1 MYGDQFREFAFGYWG
16 FGAVGLGAVF
26 HLGIQFLTF
35 QKGLK
40 TEFQDGTQGVFAV
53 FK

>member
-1 MYGDQFREFAFGYWG
+1 MYGDQFGEFAFGYWG

-35 QKGLK
+35 
-40 TEFQDGTQGVFAV
+40 
-53 FK
+53 

>member
-1 MYGDQFREFAFGYWG
+1 MYGDQFGEFAFGDWG

-35 QKGLK
+35 
-40 TEFQDGTQGVFAV
+40 
-53 FK
+53 